1 LGRSRRIF
9 KIFVADPHALFRRGL
24 CALCAAESDLQF
36 AGDAA
41 STAELPDKIR
51 ETTPDLLVI
60 DLGMVH
66 GEGERDLF
74 AARQAHPAL
83 GILFLTRQ
91 DGPLELEKAI
101 MAGARGYMTKGST
114 PGQLVA
120 GIRQALLGD
129 YRPHSLSRTVPDLR
143 ALDGPNREY
152 APKTLLTSREQEVMM
167 LLAEGRTVREVAL
180 DLALS
185 VKTIEAHKLN
195 LMRKLDIHDR
205 ASLIEYAV
213 KQGVVAAPVA

>member
-1 LGRSRRIF
+1 L
-9 KIFVADPHALFRRGL
+9 
-24 CALCAAESDLQF
+24 

-41 STAELPDKIR
+41 STAELPDRIR
-51 ETTPDLLVI
+51 ETMPDLLVI
-60 DLGMVH
+60 DLAMID

-74 AARQAHPAL
+74 AVRQAHAGL
-83 GILFLTRQ
+83 GILFLTRE
-91 DGPLELEKAI
+91 DGPLELEKAV

-114 PGQLVA
+114 PGQLLA

-129 YRPHSLSRTVPDLR
+129 YRPHSLSRTVPDLH
-143 ALDGPNREY
+143 ALEGSNQEY

-167 LLAEGRTVREVAL
+167 LLAEGRTVREVAA

-205 ASLIEYAV
+205 ATLIEYAV
-213 KQGVVAAPVA
+213 KQGVVAAPVG

>member
-1 LGRSRRIF
+1 M
-9 KIFVADPHALFRRGL
+9 
-24 CALCAAESDLQF
+24 
-36 AGDAA
+36 AGEAA
-41 STAELPDKIR
+41 STAELPDKIH

-66 GEGERDLF
+66 DEGERDLF
-74 AARQAHPAL
+74 ATRQAHPEL
-83 GILFLTRQ
+83 GILFLTRE
-91 DGPLELEKAI
+91 DGPMELEKAV

-114 PGQLVA
+114 PGQLIA

-143 ALDGPNREY
+143 ALDGSNQEY
-152 APKTLLTSREQEVMM
+152 VPKILLTSREQEVMM
-167 LLAEGRTVREVAL
+167 LLGEGRTVREVAV